1 MSIVRDLFRRGDKAI
16 PRLEKGA
23 EDGTAS
29 MRRSFRWGDEPELSL
44 LVLKR
49 NAWEQQ
55 RSCRSLTENTENE
68 RTVMDL
74 RLHHKSALITGASRG
89 LGLAIAQALAAE
101 GCRLAIAARGQEALE
116 DAAQTLHQAGT
127 EVLALPADVTVRADL
142 VHLVEE
148 TLHCYGEIDILVHN
162 AGGAKGQD
170 VFDTSE
176 ADWQEALA
184 LNVTALATLAQLI
197 VPSMR
202 KHREGRIIA
211 ISSIFGRESGGRMA
225 YNALKAA
232 SISLT
237 KSLARDLAKDRI
249 LVNSVAPGS
258 LLFPGS
264 SWERKLHADP
274 QGIGH
279 FIKNELPL
287 GRFGTPEEVAALV
300 VFLASPVASLVT
312 GACIPVDG
320 GQSHSNI

>member
-1 MSIVRDLFRRGDKAI
+1 
-16 PRLEKGA
+16 
-23 EDGTAS
+23 
-29 MRRSFRWGDEPELSL
+29 
-44 LVLKR
+44 
-49 NAWEQQ
+49 
-55 RSCRSLTENTENE
+55 
-68 RTVMDL
+68 MDL

-101 GCRLAIAARGQEALE
+101 GCRLAIAARGQQALA
-116 DAAQTLHQAGT
+116 DAAQALRQTGT
-127 EVLALPADVTVRADL
+127 EVFALPTDVTIQADL
-142 VHLVEE
+142 LRLVEE
-148 TLHCYGEIDILVHN
+148 TLRCYGRIDILVHN

-202 KHREGRIIA
+202 KQREGRIIA
-211 ISSIFGRESGGRMA
+211 ISSIFGRESGGRSA

-249 LVNSVAPGS
+249 LVNSIAPGS

-264 SWERKLHADP
+264 SWERKLQADP
-274 QGIGH
+274 QGIEH

-300 VFLASPVASLVT
+300 VFLASPIASLVT

-320 GQSHSNI
+320 AQSHSNI

>member
-1 MSIVRDLFRRGDKAI
+1 
-16 PRLEKGA
+16 
-23 EDGTAS
+23 
-29 MRRSFRWGDEPELSL
+29 
-44 LVLKR
+44 
-49 NAWEQQ
+49 
-55 RSCRSLTENTENE
+55 
-68 RTVMDL
+68 MDL
-74 RLHHKSALITGASRG
+74 GLHHKSALITGASRG

-101 GCRLAIAARGQEALE
+101 GCRLAIAARGKEALE
-116 DAAQTLHQAGT
+116 GAAQALRQAGT

-148 TLHCYGEIDILVHN
+148 TLRCYGEIDILVHN
-162 AGGAKGQD
+162 VGGAKGRD

-184 LNVTALATLAQLI
+184 LNVTALATLAQLV

-202 KHREGRIIA
+202 KQGEGRIIA
-211 ISSIFGRESGGRMA
+211 ISSIFGRESGGRMP

-279 FIKNELPL
+279 FMKNELPL
-287 GRFGTPEEVAALV
+287 GRFGTPEEVAAVV

>member
-1 MSIVRDLFRRGDKAI
+1 M
-16 PRLEKGA
+16 
-23 EDGTAS
+23 
-29 MRRSFRWGDEPELSL
+29 ELG
-44 LVLKR
+44 
-49 NAWEQQ
+49 
-55 RSCRSLTENTENE
+55 
-68 RTVMDL
+68 
-74 RLHHKSALITGASRG
+74 LHHKHALIIGASRG
-89 LGLAIAQALAAE
+89 LGRAIAQALAAE

-116 DAAQTLHQAGT
+116 GTARALRQAGA
-127 EVLALPADVTVRADL
+127 EVLALPADVTARADL
-142 VHLVEE
+142 EHLVEE
-148 TLHCYGEIDILVHN
+148 TLRCYGKIDILIHN
-162 AGGAKGQD
+162 AGGARGQNI
-170 VFDTSE
+170 FDTSE
-176 ADWQEALA
+176 EDWQEALA

-202 KHREGRIIA
+202 KQRWGRIIA

-237 KSLARDLAKDRI
+237 KSLARDLAKDCI

-258 LLFPGS
+258 LMFPGS
-264 SWERKLHADP
+264 SWESKLRADP

-279 FIKNELPL
+279 FVKNELPL

-312 GACIPVDG
+312 GVCIPIDG

>member
-1 MSIVRDLFRRGDKAI
+1 
-16 PRLEKGA
+16 
-23 EDGTAS
+23 
-29 MRRSFRWGDEPELSL
+29 
-44 LVLKR
+44 
-49 NAWEQQ
+49 
-55 RSCRSLTENTENE
+55 
-68 RTVMDL
+68 MDL
-74 RLHHKSALITGASRG
+74 GLHRKRALITGASRG

-101 GCRLAIAARGQEALE
+101 GCRLAIAARGQDALE
-116 DAAQTLHQAGT
+116 DAAQALRQAGT
-127 EVLALPADVTVRADL
+127 EVLALPADVTVRANL

-148 TLHCYGEIDILVHN
+148 TLRCYGEIDILVHN

-170 VFDTSE
+170 IFDTSE
-176 ADWQEALA
+176 VDWQEALA

-202 KHREGRIIA
+202 TLGEGRIIA

-237 KSLARDLAKDRI
+237 KSLARDLAKDHI

-274 QGIGH
+274 QGIKR
-279 FIKNELPL
+279 FMQNELPL

-320 GQSHSNI
+320 GQSHSTI

>member
-1 MSIVRDLFRRGDKAI
+1 
-16 PRLEKGA
+16 
-23 EDGTAS
+23 
-29 MRRSFRWGDEPELSL
+29 
-44 LVLKR
+44 
-49 NAWEQQ
+49 
-55 RSCRSLTENTENE
+55 
-68 RTVMDL
+68 MDL
-74 RLHHKSALITGASRG
+74 GLHRKSALITGASRG

-101 GCRLAIAARGQEALE
+101 GCRLTIAARGQEALAE
-116 DAAQTLHQAGT
+116 AAQALRQTGA
-127 EVLALPADVTVRADL
+127 EILALPADVTVRADL

-148 TLHCYGEIDILVHN
+148 SLRYYGEIDILVHN

-176 ADWQEALA
+176 EDWQEALA
-184 LNVTALATLAQLI
+184 LNVTALATLAQLV

-202 KHREGRIIA
+202 EQREGRIIA

-237 KSLARDLAKDRI
+237 KALARDLAKDCI

-264 SWERKLHADP
+264 SWERKLRADP

>member
-1 MSIVRDLFRRGDKAI
+1 
-16 PRLEKGA
+16 
-23 EDGTAS
+23 
-29 MRRSFRWGDEPELSL
+29 
-44 LVLKR
+44 
-49 NAWEQQ
+49 
-55 RSCRSLTENTENE
+55 
-68 RTVMDL
+68 MDL
-74 RLHHKSALITGASRG
+74 GLHRKCALITGASRG

-116 DAAQTLHQAGT
+116 DAAQVLRQAGT
-127 EVLALPADVTVRADL
+127 EVLALPANITVRADL
-142 VHLVEE
+142 VQLVEE
-148 TLHCYGEIDILVHN
+148 TLRCYGEIDILVHN

-176 ADWQEALA
+176 VDWQEALA

-202 KHREGRIIA
+202 KQREGRIVA

-264 SWERKLHADP
+264 SWEHKLQADP

-279 FIKNELPL
+279 FMKNELPL
-287 GRFGTPEEVAALV
+287 GRFGTPEEVAAVVAFLV
-300 VFLASPVASLVT
+300 SPVASLVT
-312 GACIPVDG
+312 GACITVDG

>member
-1 MSIVRDLFRRGDKAI
+1 
-16 PRLEKGA
+16 
-23 EDGTAS
+23 
-29 MRRSFRWGDEPELSL
+29 
-44 LVLKR
+44 
-49 NAWEQQ
+49 
-55 RSCRSLTENTENE
+55 
-68 RTVMDL
+68 MDL
-74 RLHHKSALITGASRG
+74 GLHHKSALITGASRG

-101 GCRLAIAARGQEALE
+101 GCRLAIAARGKEALE
-116 DAAQTLHQAGT
+116 DASQALRQAGA

-148 TLHCYGEIDILVHN
+148 TLRCYGKIDILVHN

-184 LNVTALATLAQLI
+184 LNVTALATLAQLV

-202 KHREGRIIA
+202 KQREGRIIA

-237 KSLARDLAKDRI
+237 KALARDLAKDRI

-274 QGIGH
+274 QGIGR

-287 GRFGTPEEVAALV
+287 GRFGTPEEVAALI
-300 VFLASPVASLVT
+300 VFLAAPVASLVT

-320 GQSHSNI
+320 GQSRSNI